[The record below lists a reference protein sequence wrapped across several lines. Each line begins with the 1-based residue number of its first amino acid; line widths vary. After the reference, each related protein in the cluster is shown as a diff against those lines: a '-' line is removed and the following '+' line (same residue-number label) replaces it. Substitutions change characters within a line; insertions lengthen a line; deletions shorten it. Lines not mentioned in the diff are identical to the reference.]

1 MSIRTKRGIVA
12 ATIGLALV
20 ATPLALTTG
29 AVGAESQTTKV
40 AKAKSKTFDLQL
52 LSFNDF
58 HGHLEATDDPVSS
71 LPDECDPEEPVEG
84 CTPPVGGIEYLAGH
98 VRDLRAKQPER
109 TLTVAAGDLIGGSTF
124 LSGLFQDQ
132 PSIEAMNE
140 LQLDVS
146 SVGNHEFDEGTAELK
161 RMIKGGCHPEMGC
174 FKDLDGQDIEYHGTD
189 FPYLGANV
197 VRKSDGKPFLR
208 SRAIKTIKGKKIG
221 FIGMTLQG
229 TPLLVNPSGIDT
241 VKFKDEVRTAR
252 KNVRVL
258 KDKGVKAIVVLV
270 HEGGFQEAGISGCEN
285 ASGPIMDIA
294 ERMPAAVDAIISG
307 HTHAPYVCKIED
319 PQGKKRLVTSAAS
332 FGQVLTEM
340 HLKINRRTG
349 EVARGKSYAKNILVT
364 RDVKK
369 VRAQSNLLAFWK
381 SLSDVQGD
389 EVVGTVTEDITGD
402 SNTCRCEETPMG
414 DLVADA
420 ILAGTSAPEDGGAD
434 LALMN
439 VSGVRAPLLLEPSD
453 DEETGEVT
461 YREAYNVAP
470 FGNLL
475 VTMDMTGQQL
485 YDVLNQQYQ
494 PGIEGRR
501 PMLAFG
507 VSEGVTYDW
516 EWEGADPAANTQPG
530 AATTGGHVVPGSLE
544 IDGVPVELTE
554 TYRLATINFLAD
566 GGDGFSAFLE
576 GTNRSGGAE
585 DLANLVD
592 YLEANPGLTA
602 PEDRVGG
609 I

>member
-29 AVGAESQTTKV
+29 AVGAETSTTRV
-40 AKAKSKTFDLQL
+40 AKAKANTFDLQI

-71 LPDECDPEEPVEG
+71 LPDECNPEEPVEG

-98 VRDLRAKQPER
+98 VRDLREKQPNR

-132 PSIEAMNE
+132 PSIEAMNA

-161 RMIKGGCHPEMGC
+161 RMIKGGCHPEKGC
-174 FKDLDGQDIEYHGTD
+174 FKDLDGQDIEYDGTD

-252 KNVRVL
+252 KNVRIL
-258 KDKGVKAIVVLV
+258 KNKGVKAIVVLV
-270 HEGGFQEAGISGCEN
+270 HEGGYQEAGISGCKN

-294 ERMPAAVDAIISG
+294 DRMPAAVDAIISG
-307 HTHAPYVCKIED
+307 HTHAPYVCKIAD

-349 EVARGKSYAKNILVT
+349 EVARGERRHFVEVTLRVRLRARGELVQEIENLLRRVRHLRRKGVLRIASETQQPRHVSSQLQDFSDERRVIPFGLAELCGT
-364 RDVKK
+364 RDVFAIHELPQAPV
-369 VRAQSNLLAFWK
+369 VRILQNR
-381 SLSDVQGD
+381 DV
-389 EVVGTVTEDITGD
+389 
-402 SNTCRCEETPMG
+402 
-414 DLVADA
+414 
-420 ILAGTSAPEDGGAD
+420 
-434 LALMN
+434 
-439 VSGVRAPLLLEPSD
+439 
-453 DEETGEVT
+453 
-461 YREAYNVAP
+461 
-470 FGNLL
+470 
-475 VTMDMTGQQL
+475 
-485 YDVLNQQYQ
+485 
-494 PGIEGRR
+494 GRR
-501 PMLAFG
+501 MQRELPAFAAIGLRGFARRFEHIGGNAGKRRGIGDVMGERIRSVQQVVAEARRKLRQALAYRHEARLVGLIQLGTPEPEIAELVF
-507 VSEGVTYDW
+507 DD
-516 EWEGADPAANTQPG
+516 ALLRRRKR
-530 AATTGGHVVPGSLE
+530 LE
-544 IDGVPVELTE
+544 F
-554 TYRLATINFLAD
+554 R
-566 GGDGFSAFLE
+566 
-576 GTNRSGGAE
+576 
-585 DLANLVD
+585 
-592 YLEANPGLTA
+592 
-602 PEDRVGG
+602 
-609 I
+609 

>member
-1 MSIRTKRGIVA
+1 LSIRTKRGIVA

-29 AVGAESQTTKV
+29 AVGAETSTTRV
-40 AKAKSKTFDLQL
+40 AKAKSPTFDLQI

-71 LPDECDPEEPVEG
+71 LPDACEEEPVAG

-98 VRDLRAKQPER
+98 VRDLRAEQPER

-140 LQLDVS
+140 LGLDVT

-161 RMIKGGCHPEMGC
+161 RMINGGCHPEGC
-174 FKDLDGQDIEYHGTD
+174 FKDLDGQPIEYDGTD

-197 VRKSDGKPFLR
+197 VKKSDGKPFLR
-208 SRAIKTIKGKKIG
+208 SRWVKEIKGQKIG
-221 FIGMTLQG
+221 FIGMTLEG
-229 TPLLVNPSGIDT
+229 TPLLVNPAGIDT
-241 VKFKDEVRTAR
+241 VEFKDEVETAR

-258 KDKGVKAIVVLV
+258 KDRGVKAIVVLV
-270 HEGGFQEAGISGCEN
+270 HEGGYQEAGINGCTN

-294 ERMPAAVDAIISG
+294 DRMPAAVDAIISG
-307 HTHAPYVCKIED
+307 HTHMPYVCKVDD
-319 PQGKKRLVTSAAS
+319 PKGKKRLVTSAAS
-332 FGQVLTEM
+332 YGQVLTEM

-349 EVARGKSYAKNILVT
+349 EVARGKSWAKNILVT
-364 RDVKK
+364 RDVRK

-389 EVVGTVTEDITGD
+389 EVVGTVKEDITGD
-402 SNTCRCEETPMG
+402 ASTCRCEETPMG

-420 ILAGTSAPEDGGAD
+420 MLWGTQAPEDGGAD

-439 VSGVRAPLLLEPSD
+439 VSGVRDSLLLEPSG
-453 DEETGEVT
+453 DEGVGEVT
-461 YREAYNVAP
+461 YREAYDVAP

-475 VTMDMTGQQL
+475 VTMNLTGQQL
-485 YDVLNQQYQ
+485 YDLLNQQFQ
-494 PGIEGRR
+494 PGVEGRR

-507 VSEGVTYDW
+507 VSEGVTYEW
-516 EWEGADPAANTQPG
+516 EWTGADPAPGTQPTG
-530 AATTGGHVVPGSLE
+530 ATTGGAVVPGSLK
-544 IDGVPVELTE
+544 IDGVAVDGDA
-554 TYRLATINFLAD
+554 TYRVATLNFLAN
-566 GGDGFSAFLE
+566 GGDGFTVFTQ
-576 GTNRSGGAE
+576 GTDQKGGAE

-592 YLEANPGLTA
+592 FLEANPGLTA
-602 PEDRVGG
+602 PADRVSGL
-609 I
+609 

>member
-1 MSIRTKRGIVA
+1 LSIRTKRGLVA

-29 AVGAESQTTKV
+29 AVGAETTTTKV
-40 AKAKSKTFDLQL
+40 ARAKANTFDLQI

-58 HGHLEATDDPVSS
+58 HGHLEATDSPVSS
-71 LPDECDPEEPVEG
+71 LPDACGEEAEPG

-98 VRDLRAKQPER
+98 VRDLRAEQPER

-140 LQLDVS
+140 LELDVS

-174 FKDLDGQDIEYHGTD
+174 FKDLDGKDIEYGGTD

-197 VRKSDGKPFLR
+197 VKKSDGKPFLR
-208 SRAIKTIKGKKIG
+208 SRWVKEIKGKKIG
-221 FIGMTLQG
+221 FIGMTLEG
-229 TPLLVNPSGIDT
+229 TPLLVNPAGIDT
-241 VKFKDEVRTAR
+241 VEFKDEVATAR
-252 KNVRVL
+252 KNVKVL
-258 KDKGVKAIVVLV
+258 NRQGVKAIVVLV
-270 HEGGFQEAGISGCEN
+270 HEGGFQSAGISGCAD

-294 ERMPAAVDAIISG
+294 DRMPAAVDAIISG
-307 HTHAPYVCKIED
+307 HTHNPYICKVAD

-349 EVARGKSYAKNILVT
+349 EVARGKSWAKNILVT

-369 VRAQSNLLAFWK
+369 VRSQSNLLAFWK
-381 SLSDVQGD
+381 SLSDVRGD
-389 EVVGTVTEDITGD
+389 EVVGTVKEDITGD
-402 SNTCRCEETPMG
+402 SNTCRCEETPMA
-414 DLVADA
+414 DLLADA
-420 ILAGTSAPEDGGAD
+420 ILWGTEAPETGGAD

-439 VSGVRAPLLLEPSD
+439 VGGVRAELLMEPSG
-453 DEETGEVT
+453 DEAAGEVT

-475 VTMDMTGQQL
+475 TTMNLSGQQL
-485 YDVLNQQYQ
+485 YDLLNQQYQ
-494 PGIEGRR
+494 PGVEGRR
-501 PMLAFG
+501 PMLALG
-507 VSEGVTYDW
+507 VSEGVTYQW
-516 EWEGADPAANTQPG
+516 EWTGTQPAANTQPG
-530 AATTGGHVVPGSLE
+530 AGTTGGRVVPGSLK
-544 IDGVPVELTE
+544 IDGVAVDGDAI
-554 TYRLATINFLAD
+554 YRVATLNFLAN
-566 GGDGFSAFLE
+566 GGDGFTVFTE
-576 GTNRSGGAE
+576 GTDQKGGAE

-592 YLEANPGLTA
+592 FLEANPGLTA
-602 PEDRVGG
+602 PADRVSGL
-609 I
+609 

>member
-1 MSIRTKRGIVA
+1 LSIRTKRGIVA

-29 AVGAESQTTKV
+29 AVGAETSTTRV
-40 AKAKSKTFDLQL
+40 AKAKSPTFDLQI

-58 HGHLEATDDPVSS
+58 HGHLEATDDPVAS
-71 LPDECDPEEPVEG
+71 LPDACEEEPVAG

-98 VRDLRAKQPER
+98 VRDLRAEQPQR

-140 LQLDVS
+140 LGLDVT

-161 RMIKGGCHPEMGC
+161 RMIKGGCRPEGC
-174 FKDLDGQDIEYHGTD
+174 FKDLDGQPIDYAGTD

-208 SRAIKTIKGKKIG
+208 SRWVKEIKGQKIG
-221 FIGMTLQG
+221 FIGMTLEG
-229 TPLLVNPSGIDT
+229 TPLLVNPAGIDT
-241 VKFKDEVRTAR
+241 VEFKDEVQTAR

-258 KDKGVKAIVVLV
+258 KDRGVRAIVVLV
-270 HEGGFQEAGISGCEN
+270 HEGGYQEAGINGCAN
-285 ASGPIMDIA
+285 ASGPIMDMA

-307 HTHAPYVCKIED
+307 HTHMPYVCKVDD

-332 FGQVLTEM
+332 YGQVLTEM
-340 HLKINRRTG
+340 HLKINRTSG
-349 EVARGKSYAKNILVT
+349 EVARGKSWAKNILVT
-364 RDVKK
+364 RDVQK

-389 EVVGTVTEDITGD
+389 EVVGTVKEDITGD
-402 SNTCRCEETPMG
+402 ASTCRCEETPMG

-420 ILAGTSAPEDGGAD
+420 ILWGTEAPETGDAD

-439 VSGVRAPLLLEPSD
+439 VGGVRDSLLLEPSG
-453 DEETGEVT
+453 EEGEGEVT
-461 YREAYNVAP
+461 YREAYDVAP

-475 VTMDMTGQQL
+475 VTMNLTGQQL
-485 YDVLNQQYQ
+485 YDLLNQQYQ
-494 PGIEGRR
+494 PGVEGRR
-501 PMLAFG
+501 PMLALG
-507 VSEGVTYDW
+507 VSEGVTYEW
-516 EWEGADPAANTQPG
+516 EWTGADPAAGTQPTD
-530 AATTGGHVVPGSLE
+530 ATTGGAVVPGSLK
-544 IDGVPVELTE
+544 IDGVAVDGDA
-554 TYRLATINFLAD
+554 TYRVATLNFLAT
-566 GGDGFSAFLE
+566 GGDGFTVFTQ
-576 GTNRSGGAE
+576 GTDQKGGAE

-592 YLEANPGLTA
+592 FLEANPGLTA
-602 PEDRVGG
+602 PADRVSGL
-609 I
+609 

>member
-20 ATPLALTTG
+20 ATPLALTSS
-29 AVGAESQTTKV
+29 AVGAETTTKV
-40 AKAKSKTFDLQL
+40 AKTAKAKPKTFDLQIL
-52 LSFNDF
+52 AFNDF
-58 HGHLEATDDPVSS
+58 HGHLEATDSPVSS
-71 LPDECDPEEPVEG
+71 LPDACGEEAEPG

-98 VRDLRAKQPER
+98 VRDLRAEQPQR
-109 TLTVAAGDLIGGSTF
+109 TLTVAAGDIIGGSTF

-140 LQLDVS
+140 LGLDVS

-161 RMIKGGCHPEMGC
+161 RMIKGGCHAEGC
-174 FKDLDGQDIEYHGTD
+174 FKDLDGKDIEYGGTD

-197 VRKSDGKPFLR
+197 VKKSNGKPFLR
-208 SRAIKTIKGKKIG
+208 SRWVKEIRGKKIG
-221 FIGMTLQG
+221 FIGMTLEG
-229 TPLLVNPSGIDT
+229 TPLLVNPAGIDT
-241 VKFKDEVRTAR
+241 VAFKDEVATAR
-252 KNVRVL
+252 KNVKVL
-258 KDKGVKAIVVLV
+258 DKQGVKAIVVLI
-270 HEGGFQEAGISGCEN
+270 HEGGFQSAGINGCAD

-294 ERMPAAVDAIISG
+294 KKMPAAVDAIISG
-307 HTHAPYVCKIED
+307 HTHNPYVCKVAD
-319 PQGKKRLVTSAAS
+319 PKGKKRLVTSAAS

-340 HLKINRRTG
+340 HLKINQRTG
-349 EVARGKSYAKNILVT
+349 EVARGKSYAKNLLVT

-389 EVVGTVTEDITGD
+389 EVVGTVKEDITGD

-420 ILAGTSAPEDGGAD
+420 ILWGTEAPENGGAD

-439 VSGVRAPLLLEPSD
+439 VSGVRAPLLMEPSG
-453 DEETGEVT
+453 DEGEGEVT

-494 PGIEGRR
+494 PGVEGRR

-507 VSEGVTYDW
+507 VSEGVTYEW
-516 EWEGADPAANTQPG
+516 AWEGTDPAPNTQPG
-530 AATTGGHVVPGSLE
+530 AGTTGGAVVPGSLK
-544 IDGVPVELTE
+544 IDGVAVDLTTTYPV
-554 TYRLATINFLAD
+554 ATIDFLAN
-566 GGDGFSAFLE
+566 GGDGFSAFKE
-576 GTNRSGGAE
+576 ATNREGGSE

-592 YLEANPGLTA
+592 FLEANPGLTA
-602 PEDRVGG
+602 PADRVNGL
-609 I
+609 